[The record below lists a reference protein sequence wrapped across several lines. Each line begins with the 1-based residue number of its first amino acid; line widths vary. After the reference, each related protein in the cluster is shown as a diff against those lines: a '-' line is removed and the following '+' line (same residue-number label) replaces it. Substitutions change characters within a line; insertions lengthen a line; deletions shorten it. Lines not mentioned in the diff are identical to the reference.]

1 MAHAPHAGDLELRPL
16 PAVLLD
22 LLDVRAT
29 GRFLVR
35 RERVVKTVD
44 LVDGE
49 LVAAPA
55 HDETLGHFLVAAGVI
70 NPAQHRDAVNAATSR
85 RMPVSA
91 ALIELGLLTADK
103 LAEQISAQTRYR
115 LLSPLRWTDGA
126 WRFETREI
134 IAEGIRLPLAETVLG
149 GLRDTSSEG
158 PSASQMLI
166 DVFLELTARGEQ
178 LLPLFRSVFNARL
191 PARLPE
197 GITARGLIEQGLT
210 TALLDAMILTD
221 AVVPALPR
229 VGPALALKASADTGE
244 RSPLYA
250 ELFGGHSTMS
260 PLPATVGSDPLDLGG
275 EMDDF
280 DVDELLDD
288 ETTKAA
294 RGALVAESYRVRDLD
309 HYSVLMVERD
319 ASDLDVAAALSER
332 QSQFARDYYARF
344 QLGRDAALLEE
355 IHAAYEAARDVLL
368 DDERRRAYD
377 RELAGGDLTGKDA
390 EADRLLQTGL
400 DCLQRGDAEAAAEK
414 LEESLALRP
423 EDAEAMA
430 ALGWA
435 IWHREEKT
443 PEAADIART
452 YLGRALRKKPHLASA
467 NEYLGLIELALG
479 ADEHAALEHL
489 ERAARSAPG
498 HAVVLDA
505 VASLHIRHGR
515 YRALERFYRR
525 LLRGGGGG
533 SHDQAALWQRL
544 AVVLSDHLDDP
555 AAARQAF
562 HQAARLGGTPRP
574 QRRIPTPRPA
584 AESDA
589 EFIALSIRV
598 ATGEEKPGEREEYE
612 ELRPRA
618 LPRARTTM
626 SRELWNL
633 LHHPD
638 DQADVGALAELVAP
652 AVHVLHPVTLAD
664 LAVDTG
670 ARIADPEM
678 PAAFARMRAYT
689 AELLGLSPA
698 PVYAQPD
705 FGADVHVGAT
715 EELVL
720 LAGDEAL
727 TAPDRPE
734 LGFRLAR
741 ATSYLWP
748 GRAVGASRPARV
760 MRALFLAL
768 FKETVGEEE
777 EVTGDLSISAAAGT
791 AADPARAALGALDR
805 QTRDQARALAQ
816 RLLARSP
823 DHNLSRWSQSL
834 GRTADRFGL
843 LVCGD
848 VPVAVRLAASP
859 TANGDLLDFARSEA
873 FLSLRAALGLTVSAP
888 PPPPGLSIAR

>member
-1 MAHAPHAGDLELRPL
+1 MPVHAPHAGDLELRPL

-22 LLDVRAT
+22 LHDVRAT

-35 RERVVKTVD
+35 RERVVKTLD
-44 LVDGE
+44 LIEGD
-49 LVAAPA
+49 LVAAPT

-70 NPAQHRDAVNAATSR
+70 NPAQHRDAVNTATSR
-85 RMPVSA
+85 HIPVGV
-91 ALIELGLLTADK
+91 ALIELGLLTPDR
-103 LAEQISAQTRYR
+103 LAEQLSAQTRYR
-115 LLSPLRWTDGA
+115 LLSPLRWMDGA
-126 WRFETREI
+126 WRFESRELHVD
-134 IAEGIRLPLAETVLG
+134 GHTRLPTPETVLG

-166 DVFLELTARGEQ
+166 DVFLELTGRGEQ
-178 LLPLFRSVFNARL
+178 LLPLFRSVFGARL
-191 PARLPE
+191 PQRLPE

-221 AVVPALPR
+221 AVVPALPK
-229 VGPALALKASADTGE
+229 VGPALALKPAADTGE

-250 ELFGGHSTMS
+250 ELFGGHSTMQ
-260 PLPATVGSDPLDLGG
+260 PLPAGGDPLDLG
-275 EMDDF
+275 ENADDF

-288 ETTKAA
+288 DTTKQA
-294 RGALVAESYRVRDLD
+294 RAALVAESYRVRDLD

-319 ASDLDVAAALSER
+319 ADDLGIAAALSER
-332 QSQFARDYYARF
+332 QSQFSRDYYARF
-344 QLGRDAALLEE
+344 QLGRDLALIDE
-355 IHAAYEAARDVLL
+355 IHAAYEAARDILL
-368 DDERRRAYD
+368 DDDRRRAYD

-400 DCLQRGDAEAAAEK
+400 DLLQKGDADLAAEK
-414 LEESLALRP
+414 LEASLALRAEDP
-423 EDAEAMA
+423 ECLA

-435 IWHREEKT
+435 VWHREEKT
-443 PEAADIART
+443 AEAADLART
-452 YLGRALRKKPHLASA
+452 YLGRALRKKPQLVPA
-467 NEYLGLIELALG
+467 NEYLGMIELALG

-489 ERAARSAPG
+489 ERAARGAPG

-505 VASLHIRHGR
+505 VASLHLRHGR

-525 LLRGGGGG
+525 LLRGGAG
-533 SHDQAALWQRL
+533 SPHDQAALWQRL

-562 HQAARLGGTPRP
+562 HQAARLGGSPRA
-574 QRRIPTPRPA
+574 QRRIPTPRPTQ
-584 AESDA
+584 ETDA
-589 EFIALSIRV
+589 EFVALSIRV
-598 ATGEEKPGEREEYE
+598 ASGEDAPGEREQYE

-633 LHHPD
+633 LRHPD

-652 AVHVLHPVTLAD
+652 AVHALHPVTLAD
-664 LAVDTG
+664 LAVDAG
-670 ARIADPEM
+670 ARVADNELP
-678 PAAFARMRAYT
+678 PAFSRLRAYT
-689 AELLGLSPA
+689 AELLGLTPA

-705 FGADVHVGAT
+705 FGADVHVGAA

-768 FKETVGEEE
+768 FKETIGDAQDDDEI
-777 EVTGDLSISAAAGT
+777 TGDRGGD
-791 AADPARAALGALDR
+791 DPARAALAALDR
-805 QTRDQARALAQ
+805 GTRDQARALAQ
-816 RLLARSP
+816 RLLARSQ
-823 DHNLSRWSQSL
+823 DHNLSRWALAL

-859 TANGDLLDFARSEA
+859 TADGDLLDFARSDA
-873 FLSLRAALGLTVSAP
+873 FLRLRAALGLTVSAP
-888 PPPPGLSIAR
+888 PPPGLSITR